1 MENQNGTRRSK
12 RFAENEICIEFDAIS
27 ENEGLARVVIAAFI
41 SRVDPTLDELED
53 VKTAVSEA
61 VTNAIIHGYREQG
74 GRVVM
79 RAHLTEENELSVE
92 ISDTGVGIA
101 DVAQAMQPLYTSAAE
116 NERSGMGFSFM
127 EAFMDRLEVESS
139 IGEGTVVH
147 MWKSFGAEEELVPIL
162 QAAVWNSSR
171 SRV

>member
-1 MENQNGTRRSK
+1 MENENGTRRRK
-12 RFAENEICIEFDAIS
+12 QFVENDICIEFDAVS

-41 SRVDPTLDELED
+41 SRADPTLDELED

-92 ISDTGVGIA
+92 IIDRGVGIA

-127 EAFMDRLEVESS
+127 EAFMDDLEVESVP
-139 IGEGTVVH
+139 GEGTIVRMVKKIGIDG
-147 MWKSFGAEEELVPIL
+147 WIDCEE
-162 QAAVWNSSR
+162 
-171 SRV
+171 

>member
-1 MENQNGTRRSK
+1 MENENGTRRRK
-12 RFAENEICIEFDAIS
+12 QFVENDICIEFDAVS

-41 SRVDPTLDELED
+41 SRADPTLDELED

-92 ISDTGVGIA
+92 IIDRGVGIA

-116 NERSGMGFSFM
+116 NERSGMGFPLWRPLWT
-127 EAFMDRLEVESS
+127 A
-139 IGEGTVVH
+139 
-147 MWKSFGAEEELVPIL
+147 W
-162 QAAVWNSSR
+162 R
-171 SRV
+171 SRAALAREPLYICGKVLAPRKS